1 MSRVAARFPV
11 PWPSC
16 HTGGVLGPII
26 IAVIILIA
34 IPVGFLMT
42 MGLVAAVLGTFLKND
57 ADTRYEENTEL
68 LTLGEQ
74 G

>member
-1 MSRVAARFPV
+1 M
-11 PWPSC
+11 
-16 HTGGVLGPII
+16 LGPII
-26 IAVIILIA
+26 IAVIILVV

-42 MGLVAAVLGTFLKND
+42 MGVVAAVLGTFLKND
-57 ADTRYEENTEL
+57 ADTRYADNTEL